1 MALTGDDKKWITG
14 AIRDGVVEALEQ
26 VVFPE
31 FMRIEKKMATKDDLK
46 GMATKDDL
54 NRVEE
59 NLSRRVDKVAEI
71 VTDTRTNHERR
82 IRRLE
87 NEAGVVPEVRL
98 I

>member
-14 AIRDGVVEALEQ
+14 AIRDGMVEALEQ

-31 FMRIEKKMATKDDLK
+31 FMRIEKK
-46 GMATKDDL
+46 MATKDDL

>member
-31 FMRIEKKMATKDDLK
+31 FMRIEKK
-46 GMATKDDL
+46 MATKDDL